1 MPFAAPVPRRFTHAC
16 VLGFL
21 ALWLCLPVAVASDEV
36 VLYRCTTTDG
46 SLTVQNAPCP
56 TGTQQRIQRFAAPAS
71 AGPTP
76 VSSTAASAAAPAAA
90 SAPAVAP
97 ASAAPTAAAGD
108 AAANAS
114 TLQHAPLQVLHAGDV
129 QTSVEAEGTGL
140 LDSDVVRRQA
150 HEQAQADAV
159 AKAPLPD
166 IYHCQGREGGAYLYE
181 REPAPPHCLLMT
193 VTGLGGN
200 TPLNAAGC
208 EVIRDA
214 CEPVADAQRCNSW
227 QQRFRDARGQERFAT
242 PENLPRAA
250 AERARLEAI
259 LADSDCPIP

>member
-1 MPFAAPVPRRFTHAC
+1 MPFAAPAPRRFSHAC
-16 VLGFL
+16 VLGLL
-21 ALWLCLPVAVASDEV
+21 ALWLCLPVAVAADEV
-36 VLYRCTTTDG
+36 VLYRCTATDG

-71 AGPTP
+71 AVQAP
-76 VSSTAASAAAPAAA
+76 VPSTAATAAAPAART
-90 SAPAVAP
+90 
-97 ASAAPTAAAGD
+97 APTAAAGD
-108 AAANAS
+108 AAANTS

-129 QTSVEAEGTGL
+129 QTSVQAESTGL
-140 LDSDVVRRQA
+140 LDSDVVRRQV

-159 AKAPLPD
+159 AKAPLPE
-166 IYHCQGREGGAYLYE
+166 IYQCQGREGGAYLHE

>member
-1 MPFAAPVPRRFTHAC
+1 MSFAAPAPRRFIHAC
-16 VLGFL
+16 ALGLL
-21 ALWLCLPVAVASDEV
+21 ALFLCLPAAVVAEEV
-36 VLYRCTTTDG
+36 VLYRCTATDG

-71 AGPTP
+71 AVPAP
-76 VSSTAASAAAPAAA
+76 VPVPSTVTTAAAPAAA
-90 SAPAVAP
+90 T
-97 ASAAPTAAAGD
+97 APTAPGAAAGD

-114 TLQHAPLQVLHAGDV
+114 TLQHAPLQVLHAADA
-129 QTSVEAEGTGL
+129 QTSVEPEGTAL

-159 AKAPLPD
+159 AKAPLPE
-166 IYHCQGREGGAYLYE
+166 IYQCQGREGGAYLHE